1 MIRMNDFTSEPDELR
16 REELVAVERVSRSGW
31 FILGNEVRQFEGTW
45 AKFCGA
51 KFCAGVGN
59 GMEAIELGLRAL
71 NIGPGDE
78 VNTTPMTAIAT
89 VIGIMHAGASPVL
102 ADIDP
107 ATALLDP
114 RSVERCLTRRTK
126 AILLVHLYGQIRGM
140 ERWAAL

>member
-16 REELVAVERVSRSGW
+16 REELVAVERVLRSGW

-71 NIGPGDE
+71 DIGPGDE
-78 VNTTPMTAIAT
+78 VITTSMTAIAT
-89 VIGIMHAGASPVL
+89 ALAIIHAGASPVL
-102 ADIDP
+102 ADIKLAP
-107 ATALLDP
+107 ALFDFASVD
-114 RSVERCLTRRTK
+114 RSLPPRTK
-126 AILLVHLYGQIRGM
+126 PVLLVLLAR
-140 ERWAAL
+140 